1 MRSYTSALLM
11 IGLMFTGAFAQ
22 LLEVQPVSTGGN
34 PVGTWMADKDPLTV
48 YAAPALVAAVVN
60 LQFTGETTGS
70 FTLDGSGGY
79 QANYITVSSATGM
92 VSLGLL
98 GTIPFSVNVAD
109 TNKVQGMYTVLGS
122 QLILMPSASGQV
134 PDTLSFSATASTLQL
149 VRKVPLGDFAQ
160 SLNLVAP
167 TAEAPIAVIHMT
179 KVVTGPLTADFDG
192 NGAVDFTD
200 FVAFA
205 QQFGKKSVDVGYDV
219 KFDLNNNGSVD
230 FGDFVSF
237 AQQFGLKT

>member
-1 MRSYTSALLM
+1 MRFYLWIFIVICMTFS
-11 IGLMFTGAFAQ
+11 GVFAQ

-34 PVGTWMADKDPLTV
+34 PLGTWKADKDPLTV

-60 LQFTGETTGS
+60 LQFTGETTGE
-70 FTLDGSGGY
+70 FVLDSNGGY
-79 QANYITVSSATGM
+79 QTNYITVSSATGM

-98 GTIPFSVNVAD
+98 GEIPFAVNVAD
-109 TNKVQGMYTVLGS
+109 TNHVQGVYKVLGS
-122 QLILMPSASGQV
+122 QLILTPSASTLS
-134 PDTLSFSATASTLQL
+134 PDTLSFSATNSTLQL
-149 VRKVPLGDFAQ
+149 IRRVPLGEFAQ
-160 SLNLVAP
+160 SLSLVAP

-200 FVAFA
+200 FVSFA
-205 QQFGKKSVDVGYDV
+205 QQFGKKLADVGFDV
-219 KFDLNNNGSVD
+219 KFDLNNNGSID

>member
-1 MRSYTSALLM
+1 MQKCLVTLLM
-11 IGLMFTGAFAQ
+11 VFLLGSEIDAQ
-22 LLEVQPVSTGGN
+22 LLDVKPVATGGN
-34 PVGTWMADKDPLTV
+34 PVGTWKADKDPLTV

-60 LQFTGETTGS
+60 LQFTGETTGT
-70 FTLDGSGGY
+70 FTLDSNGAY

-98 GTIPFSVNVAD
+98 GTIPFAVNVAD
-109 TNKVQGMYTVLGS
+109 TNQAQGAYKVLGS
-122 QLILMPSASGQV
+122 QLILTPSASTV
-134 PDTLSFSATASTLQL
+134 SPDTLSFSATNTTLQL
-149 VRKVPLGDFAQ
+149 VQTVPLGDFAQ

-167 TAEAPIAVIHMT
+167 DSEAPIAVIKMT

-200 FVAFA
+200 FVSFA
-205 QQFGKKSVDVGYDV
+205 QQFGKKVGDVGFDV
-219 KFDLNNNGSVD
+219 KFDLNANGSVD